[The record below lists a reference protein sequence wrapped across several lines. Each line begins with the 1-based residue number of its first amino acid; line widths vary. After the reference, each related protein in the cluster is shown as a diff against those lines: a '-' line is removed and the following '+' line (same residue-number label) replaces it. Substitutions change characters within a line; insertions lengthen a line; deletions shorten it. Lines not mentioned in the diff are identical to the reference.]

1 MTHPDTSGMLRFLTD
16 ELQDA
21 EDKGDRGTT
30 SNPLP
35 RFSLL
40 TTSRRLVWIVG
51 HVLTG
56 WDGTNPLR
64 NPTNLCSSAFMPC
77 ICALL
82 TYPSHSSLSDVCLT
96 FLLDLKIFSHLVSRS
111 VDRFSPHVIASTS
124 ASAHN
129 HSRCQR
135 ADSFIDRHLLW
146 TVRIFPEN
154 YP

>member
-64 NPTNLCSSAFMPC
+64 NPTNLCSSAFILYIYM
-77 ICALL
+77 
-82 TYPSHSSLSDVCLT
+82 
-96 FLLDLKIFSHLVSRS
+96 RS
-111 VDRFSPHVIASTS
+111 VDICLSFQFIRCMLEFSPGFEYFSHIWFLAV
-124 ASAHN
+124 
-129 HSRCQR
+129 
-135 ADSFIDRHLLW
+135 W
-146 TVRIFPEN
+146 TVSLLTSSLVRRLQPILILDADVLILLSIGIFFGQ
-154 YP
+154 